1 MLFTGANFRGAELRA
16 RGVPVPVRPR
26 AEVVPYA
33 LALARA
39 MAPRPV
45 VSLRELKRRW
55 LETTEAG
62 LREAVRREVEMQDVT
77 FPQPEVQE
85 RVRTLYQE

>member
-1 MLFTGANFRGAELRA
+1 
-16 RGVPVPVRPR
+16 
-26 AEVVPYA
+26 
-33 LALARA
+33 

-55 LETTEAG
+55 RETTEAA

>member
-1 MLFTGANFRGAELRA
+1 MQPDAGPRRNGDRLLVAIQLRD
-16 RGVPVPVRPR
+16 GGGQDLV
-26 AEVVPYA
+26 
-33 LALARA
+33 ARA
-39 MAPRPV
+39 M
-45 VSLRELKRRW
+45 EL
-55 LETTEAG
+55 